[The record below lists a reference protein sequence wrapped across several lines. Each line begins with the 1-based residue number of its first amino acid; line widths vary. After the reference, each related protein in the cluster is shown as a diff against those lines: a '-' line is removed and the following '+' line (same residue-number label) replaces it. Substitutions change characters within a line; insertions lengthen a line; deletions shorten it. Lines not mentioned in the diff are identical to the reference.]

1 MTSSALMNLI
11 VVIVV
16 GIIGW
21 LLKTGYDNWVAK
33 VDSKVDKSCH
43 DACTKAKEG
52 MNALL
57 LEEIR
62 GLRGDFK
69 EKSKIVVDA
78 VTKGER

>member
-21 LLKTGYDNWVAK
+21 LMKTIYDNWTKK
-33 VDSKVDKSCH
+33 VDGKMDKGCH
-43 DACTKAKEG
+43 DICTKEKEK
-52 MNALL
+52 MNQLL
-57 LEEIR
+57 LDEIR

-69 EKSKIVVDA
+69 EKSKIVIDA
-78 VTKGER
+78 VEKK